1 MFKKIILAAALVVSA
16 AFAQS
21 PVNIGGRAA
30 VDMGTMWGD
39 KNDAEW
45 GVGFNAGINAKIGIN
60 EMLAFVPGL
69 EIDLRR
75 ITGEQTG
82 YDGYRSVTVD
92 ETLTMWYL
100 DIPMVL
106 RINANPQFF
115 IDAGLYLGFNLSA
128 EAKLEAAGESV
139 TQDIGETMETLDI
152 GLIAGVGYNVMPNL
166 DLNFRL
172 ALGLTE
178 MGKNGKGSKNMR
190 LQLGATYWFM

>member
-21 PVNIGGRAA
+21 PVNVGGRAA
-30 VDMGTMWGD
+30 VDMGTLWGD

-166 DLNFRL
+166 DVNFRL